1 MRRPWAHGNRSSWSR
16 GAERRLES
24 RRCRPEARATT
35 GRIYHCGNVRYSKN
49 HMRRFWASFL
59 SIFNTL
65 PLLAATFG
73 TVTPHTAPL
82 GDIVLD
88 ETRSRLYVLNTTASP
103 PLVEIYTTATSPA
116 SPALGAP
123 RIAVDA
129 EPLAMAMSPDGKYLY
144 VACYGASAVD
154 VIDLAKMS
162 NVNTISLTSNPEAVA
177 VGYDNKLLISTI
189 GGTGKAVL
197 AIYDPNA
204 ASTANPLAAIPVAP
218 TAPTTPTFPAP
229 SNMEP
234 LAAAAR
240 LVATPDGRTIV
251 GVHKT
256 STTVR
261 TVFVYDVAS
270 ATVLRARTLTQT
282 SASNVLAVAADG
294 SRLLSGAVLFDA
306 GTLAVLGQQNTTNSP
321 FTFLSTANFL
331 TQTNQGGAVFSPDGS
346 KLYTAYNI
354 VPNLSPAPQS
364 NYSQLLVNTPGS
376 LLITLGLML
385 PENLSGK
392 MAISSDGGTIWA
404 VSQSGFIKLPL
415 STLATT
421 APVAVPSSNVALVVH
436 DQCGVY
442 SAQNSTTVAVTNGG
456 GGARMTITAALLS
469 TASTSASVR
478 ASSTGDGGSVVATF
492 NSTNANTPGTV
503 SPDQILIQSQEAVN
517 IIPNVRVYQN
527 NRNSEASGTLVP
539 IDIGA
544 STTGLTD
551 LLSDS
556 ARHLL
561 YIANPGLNRIEVYD
575 TQAKQLLTPIA
586 VGQLPR
592 SMAFGQDT
600 NTLYVANSGGET
612 LSAIDLNTRT
622 VTGLIYPPPFSF
634 NSNLAIVTPTV
645 VASSEQGPQVLLAN
659 TTTSGAASTTGTL
672 WYVSGSNLVP
682 RTLNPLI
689 FGTAT
694 TLTLPVSMVSTGDNS
709 SVFVLGGSGA
719 GYLYSSAADDFVET
733 QTVITS
739 LIGYFGAVAAGP
751 GGQYY
756 VAGPNLLNSSLTLI
770 ATSAAST
777 TTPIPIPIG
786 PLPIPIGPLS
796 TSTSRPVAAVAA
808 ATVTAFLRFSMP
820 VRASTATV
828 PSDAGLIELVDTSS
842 FTATASANALEG
854 PLATVTSSGRTN
866 IGGRTMALDPS
877 SNTVYALTATGLSVI
892 PLAGAARSSTPS
904 VTPGGV
910 VNTANFRTGIAPGGL
925 VSIMGQNLA
934 SSATA
939 GSTPLPIVLGG
950 SCVTLSNTPLPLLA
964 TAAGQI
970 NAQIPFTLAAGTY
983 TLVVRST
990 ANQAASASVSVSV
1003 SKYAPAIF
1011 VNSNGP
1017 AIYHVNGGQQ
1027 VDQAHPATRD
1037 EPLAIY
1043 ATGLGVTTGGKVTA
1057 GSPSPSS
1064 PLAVT
1069 AAVALYFGNPLISNT
1084 AVIVNWSGLQPG
1096 TMGVYQINCTIP
1108 GNHFNGNALPVTLR
1122 IGGVSTP
1129 TTGANVAVV
1138 YVD

>member
-1 MRRPWAHGNRSSWSR
+1 
-16 GAERRLES
+16 
-24 RRCRPEARATT
+24 
-35 GRIYHCGNVRYSKN
+35 
-49 HMRRFWASFL
+49 MRRFWACFL

-103 PLVEIYTTATSPA
+103 PLVEIYTTTTNPA

-129 EPLAMAMSPDGKYLY
+129 EPLAMAMSPDAKYLY

-154 VIDLAKMS
+154 VIDLTKMT
-162 NVNTISLTSNPEAVA
+162 NVGTISLSSNPEAVA
-177 VGYDNKLLISTI
+177 VGYDDKVLISTI

-204 ASTANPLAAIPVAP
+204 ASFANPLTAVAVAP

-234 LAAAAR
+234 LAGAAR

-251 GVHKT
+251 GVHKS
-256 STTVR
+256 STTAR

-270 ATVLRARTLTQT
+270 ATVLRSRTLATT

-294 SRLLSGAVLFDA
+294 SKLLSGAVLFDT

-321 FTFLSTANFL
+321 FTFVSTANFI
-331 TQTNQGGAVFSPDGS
+331 TQTNEGGAVFSPDGT

-354 VPNLSPAPQS
+354 LPNLSPAPQS

-376 LLITLGLML
+376 LLVTLGLML

-392 MAISSDGGTIWA
+392 MVIGSDGGTIWA

-442 SAQNSTTVAVTNGG
+442 SAQNSTSIAVTNGG
-456 GGARMTITAALLS
+456 GGARMTITAALLA
-469 TASTSASVR
+469 TASTSATVR
-478 ASSTGDGGSVVATF
+478 ASSITDGGSVAATF
-492 NSTNANTPGTV
+492 NNTNANTPGTV
-503 SPDQILIQSQEAVN
+503 APDQILIQSQEAVN

-527 NRNSEASGTLVP
+527 NRNSEAAGSLVA

-551 LLSDS
+551 LLADPG
-556 ARHLL
+556 RHLL

-575 TQAKQLLTPIA
+575 TQAKQLLAPVS
-586 VGQLPR
+586 VGQLPK
-592 SMAFGQDT
+592 SISFGDDT

-612 LSAIDLNTRT
+612 LSVVNLNTRT
-622 VTGLIYPPPFSF
+622 VSGLIYPPPFSF
-634 NSNLAIVTPTV
+634 NATAAIVSPTV
-645 VASSEQGPQVLLAN
+645 VASSQQGPQVLLAN

-672 WYVSGSNLVP
+672 WYISGGNLVP

-689 FGTAT
+689 FGATT
-694 TLTLPVSMVSTGDNS
+694 TLTLPVSMISTGDNS
-709 SVFVLGGSGA
+709 SVFVLGGSGT
-719 GYLYSSAADDFVET
+719 GYLYNAAADNFVET
-733 QTVITS
+733 QTVVTS
-739 LIGYFGAVAAGP
+739 LLGYFGAVAAGP
-751 GGQYY
+751 AGQYY

-770 ATSAAST
+770 ESTATGT
-777 TTPIPIPIG
+777 TTPTPILPGPGFPGPIG
-786 PLPIPIGPLS
+786 PTS
-796 TSTSRPVAAVAA
+796 SSTSRPVAAVAA
-808 ATVTAFLRFSMP
+808 ATATSFLRFSMP
-820 VRASTATV
+820 VRTSASTV
-828 PSDAGLIELVDTSS
+828 PSDAGLIELVDASS

-854 PLATVTSSGRTN
+854 PLATVLSTQRTN
-866 IGGRTMALDPS
+866 IGGRTMALDS
-877 SNTVYALTATGLSVI
+877 TSNTVYMLTATGLSVI
-892 PLAGAARSSTPS
+892 PLTGAARSSTPIVS
-904 VTPGGV
+904 AGGV
-910 VNTANFRTGIAPGGL
+910 VNSANFRTGIAPGGL

-934 SSATA
+934 TSATA
-939 GSTPLPIVLGG
+939 GSTPLPTILGG

-990 ANQAASASVSVSV
+990 ANQAASSSVSVTV

-1011 VNSNGP
+1011 VDSSGP
-1017 AIYHVNGGQQ
+1017 AIYHVNSGQQ

-1037 EPLAIY
+1037 EPLVIY

-1069 AAVALYFGNPLISNT
+1069 AAVALYFGNPLIGNT
-1084 AVIVNWSGLQPG
+1084 AVIVNWSGLQAG

-1108 GNHFNGNALPVTLR
+1108 GNHYNGNALPVTLR

-1129 TTGANVAVV
+1129 TSGANVAVV

>member
-1 MRRPWAHGNRSSWSR
+1 MRRLWA
-16 GAERRLES
+16 
-24 RRCRPEARATT
+24 C
-35 GRIYHCGNVRYSKN
+35 
-49 HMRRFWASFL
+49 FL

-103 PLVEIYTTATSPA
+103 PLVEIYTTTTNPA

-123 RIAVDA
+123 RIAVDS
-129 EPLAMAMSPDGKYLY
+129 EPLAMAMSPDAKYLY

-154 VIDLAKMS
+154 VIDLTKMA
-162 NVNTISLTSNPEAVA
+162 NIKAISLTSNPEAVA
-177 VGYDNKLLISTI
+177 VGYDNKVLISTI

-204 ASTANPLAAIPVAP
+204 ASTVNPLTAVEVAP

-234 LAAAAR
+234 LAGAAR

-251 GVHKT
+251 GVHKS

-270 ATVLRARTLTQT
+270 ATVLRARTLTTT

-294 SRLLSGAVLFDA
+294 SKLLSGAVLFDA
-306 GTLAVLGQQNTTNSP
+306 GTLAVLGQQNTANSP
-321 FTFLSTANFL
+321 FTFVSTANFV
-331 TQTNQGGAVFSPDGS
+331 TQTNQGGAVFSPDGT

-354 VPNLSPAPQS
+354 LPNLSPAPQS

-376 LLITLGLML
+376 LLVTLGLIL
-385 PENLSGK
+385 PENLSGR
-392 MAISSDGGTIWA
+392 MVISSDGGTIWA
-404 VSQSGFIKLPL
+404 VSQSGFMKLAL
-415 STLATT
+415 STLSTT
-421 APVAVPSSNVALVVH
+421 VPVAVPSSNVVLVVH

-442 SAQNSTTVAVTNGG
+442 SAQNSTTIAVTNGG
-456 GGARMTITAALLS
+456 GGTRMTITAALLA
-469 TASTSASVR
+469 TATTSATVK
-478 ASSTGDGGSVVATF
+478 ASSTTTDGGSVVATF

-503 SPDQILIQSQEAVN
+503 APDQILIQSQEAVN

-527 NRNSEASGTLVP
+527 NRNSEAAGNLVA

-551 LLSDS
+551 LLADPG
-556 ARHLL
+556 RHLL

-586 VGQLPR
+586 VGQLPK
-592 SMAFGQDT
+592 SMAFGDDT
-600 NTLYVANSGGET
+600 STLYVANSGGET
-612 LSAIDLNTRT
+612 LSVVNLNTRS

-634 NSNLAIVTPTV
+634 DSTAAIVTPTV
-645 VASSEQGPQVLLAN
+645 VASSQQGPQVLLAN

-672 WYVSGSNLVP
+672 WYVSGGNLVP

-689 FGTAT
+689 FGATT

-719 GYLYSSAADDFVET
+719 GYLYSAAADNFVET

-739 LIGYFGAVAAGP
+739 LLGYFGAVAAGP
-751 GGQYY
+751 AGQYY

-770 ATSAAST
+770 DSSATSTTT
-777 TTPIPIPIG
+777 TTPIPTPPGG
-786 PLPIPIGPLS
+786 PGFPGPVGPTS
-796 TSTSRPVAAVAA
+796 SSTSRPVAAVAA
-808 ATVTAFLRFSMP
+808 ATATSFLRFSMP
-820 VRASTATV
+820 VRASASAV

-842 FTATASANALEG
+842 FSVTASANALEG
-854 PLATVTSSGRTN
+854 PLATALSTGRTN
-866 IGGRTMALDPS
+866 VSGRAMALDSS
-877 SNTVYALTATGLSVI
+877 SNTVYILTATGLSVI
-892 PLAGAARSSTPS
+892 PLTASARSATPS
-904 VTPGGV
+904 VSAGGV
-910 VNTANFRTGIAPGGL
+910 VNSANFRTGIAPGGL

-934 SSATA
+934 AGATA
-939 GSTPLPIVLGG
+939 GSTPLPTILGG

-964 TAAGQI
+964 TTAGQI
-970 NAQIPFTLAAGTY
+970 NAQVPFTLAAGTY

-990 ANQAASASVSVSV
+990 ANQAASSPVSVAV

-1011 VNSNGP
+1011 VDSSGP
-1017 AIYHVNGGQQ
+1017 AIYHVNSGQR
-1027 VDQAHPATRD
+1027 VDQANPATRD
-1037 EPLAIY
+1037 EPLVIY
-1043 ATGLGVTTGGKVTA
+1043 ATGLAVTTGGKVSA

-1069 AAVALYFGNPLISNT
+1069 AAVALYFGNPPISNT
-1084 AVIVNWSGLQPG
+1084 AVIVNGSGFTGGHHGCLSDRLHHSGQPLQRQCAAG
-1096 TMGVYQINCTIP
+1096 DAAHRRGER
-1108 GNHFNGNALPVTLR
+1108 A
-1122 IGGVSTP
+1122 
-1129 TTGANVAVV
+1129 AAV
-1138 YVD
+1138 YVN

>member
-1 MRRPWAHGNRSSWSR
+1 MRGLWA
-16 GAERRLES
+16 
-24 RRCRPEARATT
+24 C
-35 GRIYHCGNVRYSKN
+35 
-49 HMRRFWASFL
+49 FL

-82 GDIVLD
+82 GDLVLD

-103 PLVEIYTTATSPA
+103 PLVEIYTTNTNPA

-129 EPLAMAMSPDGKYLY
+129 EPLAMAMSPDAKYLY

-154 VIDLAKMS
+154 VIDLTKMT
-162 NVNTISLTSNPEAVA
+162 NVNTISLGSNPEAVA
-177 VGYDNKLLISTI
+177 VGYDDKVLISTI

-204 ASTANPLAAIPVAP
+204 APNTNPLRAVAVAP

-234 LAAAAR
+234 LAGAAR
-240 LVATPDGRTIV
+240 LVATPDGKTIV
-251 GVHKT
+251 GVHKS

-294 SRLLSGAVLFDA
+294 SKFLSGAVLFDA
-306 GTLAVLGQQNTTNSP
+306 GTLAVLGQQNTTNTP
-321 FTFLSTANFL
+321 FTFVGTANFV
-331 TQTNQGGAVFSPDGS
+331 TQTNEGGAVFSPDGT

-354 VPNLSPAPQS
+354 LPNLSPAPQS
-364 NYSQLLVNTPGS
+364 NYSQLLVNAPAS
-376 LLITLGLML
+376 LLVTMGLML

-415 STLATT
+415 STLTTT

-442 SAQNSTTVAVTNGG
+442 SAQNSTMIAVTNGG
-456 GGARMTITAALLS
+456 GGTRMTITAALLATATTSVAVKANS
-469 TASTSASVR
+469 TP
-478 ASSTGDGGSVVATF
+478 DGGSVAATF

-503 SPDQILIQSQEAVN
+503 APDQILIQSQEAVN

-527 NRNSEASGTLVP
+527 NRNSEAAGNLVP

-551 LLSDS
+551 LVADPG
-556 ARHLL
+556 RHLL

-575 TQAKQLLTPIA
+575 TLGKQLLTPIA
-586 VGQLPR
+586 VGQLPK
-592 SMAFGQDT
+592 SMAYGDDT

-612 LSAIDLNTRT
+612 LSVVNLNTQT

-634 NSNLAIVTPTV
+634 DSTAAIVTPTV
-645 VASSEQGPQVLLAN
+645 VASSQQGPQVLLAN
-659 TTTSGAASTTGTL
+659 TTTAGAASPTGTL
-672 WYVSGSNLVP
+672 WYISGGNLVP

-689 FGTAT
+689 FGTTT

-709 SVFVLGGSGA
+709 SVFVLGGSGT
-719 GYLYSSAADDFVET
+719 GYLYSAAADDFVET
-733 QTVITS
+733 QTVVPS
-739 LIGYFGAVAAGP
+739 LLGYFGAVAAGP
-751 GGQYY
+751 AGQYY

-770 ATSAAST
+770 DSSATST
-777 TTPIPIPIG
+777 TTTPVITTG
-786 PLPIPIGPLS
+786 PGFPGGPTGPTS
-796 TSTSRPVAAVAA
+796 SSTSRPVAAVAA
-808 ATVTAFLRFSMP
+808 ATATAFLRFSMP
-820 VRASTATV
+820 VRASATAV
-828 PSDAGLIELVDTSS
+828 PSDAGLIEMVDASS
-842 FTATASANALEG
+842 FNTTSSANALEG
-854 PLATVTSSGRTN
+854 PLATVTSTGRTN
-866 IGGRTMALDPS
+866 ISGRTMALDS
-877 SNTVYALTATGLSVI
+877 TSNTVYMLTATGLSVI
-892 PLAGAARSSTPS
+892 PLTGAARSATPS
-904 VTPGGV
+904 VSPGGV
-910 VNTANFRTGIAPGGL
+910 VNTANLRTGIAPGGL
-925 VSIMGQNLA
+925 VSILGQNLA
-934 SSATA
+934 ASATA
-939 GSTPLPIVLGG
+939 GSTPLPTILGG
-950 SCVTLSNTPLPLLA
+950 SCVTLSNTPLPLVA
-964 TAAGQI
+964 TASGQI
-970 NAQIPFTLAAGTY
+970 NAQVPFTLAAGSY
-983 TLVVRST
+983 SLVVRST
-990 ANQAASASVSVSV
+990 ANQAASSSVSVTV

-1011 VNSNGP
+1011 VDSGGP
-1017 AIYHVNGGQQ
+1017 AIYHVHGGER
-1027 VDQAHPATRD
+1027 VDQANPATRD
-1037 EPLAIY
+1037 EPLVIY
-1043 ATGLGVTTGGKVTA
+1043 ATGLGVTTGGKATA

-1108 GNHFNGNALPVTLR
+1108 GNHYNGNALPVTLR
-1122 IGGVSTP
+1122 VGGVSTP

>member
-1 MRRPWAHGNRSSWSR
+1 MW
-16 GAERRLES
+16 
-24 RRCRPEARATT
+24 
-35 GRIYHCGNVRYSKN
+35 
-49 HMRRFWASFL
+49 RFWACFL

-103 PLVEIYTTATSPA
+103 PLVEIYTTTTNPA

-123 RIAVDA
+123 RIAVDS
-129 EPLAMAMSPDGKYLY
+129 EPLAMAMSPDAKYLY

-154 VIDLAKMS
+154 VIDLTKMTNS
-162 NVNTISLTSNPEAVA
+162 GTISLSSNPEAVA
-177 VGYDNKLLISTI
+177 VGYDGKVLISTI

-197 AIYDPNA
+197 AIYNPNA
-204 ASTANPLAAIPVAP
+204 ASTANPLTAVAVAP

-234 LAAAAR
+234 LAGAAR

-251 GVHKT
+251 GVHKS

-270 ATVLRARTLTQT
+270 ATVLRSRTLTTT
-282 SASNVLAVAADG
+282 SASNVLAVSADG
-294 SRLLSGAVLFDA
+294 SKLLSGAVLFDT
-306 GTLAVLGQQNTTNSP
+306 GTLAVLAQQSTINSP
-321 FTFLSTANFL
+321 FTFVSTANFI
-331 TQTNQGGAVFSPDGS
+331 TQTNEGGAVFSPDGT

-354 VPNLSPAPQS
+354 LPNLSPAPQS

-376 LLITLGLML
+376 LLITMGLML

-415 STLATT
+415 NTLTST

-442 SAQNSTTVAVTNGG
+442 SAQNSTTIAVTNGG
-456 GGARMTITAALLS
+456 GGSRMTITAALLA
-469 TASTSASVR
+469 TASTSATIK
-478 ASSTGDGGSVVATF
+478 ASSTTGGGSVVATF
-492 NSTNANTPGTV
+492 NSTNNNTPGTV
-503 SPDQILIQSQEAVN
+503 APDQILIQSQEAVN

-527 NRNSEASGTLVP
+527 NRNSEAAGTLVP

-551 LLSDS
+551 LLADPG
-556 ARHLL
+556 RHLL

-575 TQAKQLLTPIA
+575 TQAKQLLTPIS
-586 VGQLPR
+586 VGQLPK
-592 SMAFGQDT
+592 SMAFGDDT

-612 LSAIDLNTRT
+612 LSVVNLNTQT
-622 VTGLIYPPPFSF
+622 VTGLVYPPPFSF
-634 NSNLAIVTPTV
+634 NSTAAVVTPTV
-645 VASSEQGPQVLLAN
+645 VASSQQGPQVLLAN

-672 WYVSGSNLVP
+672 WYISGNNLVP

-689 FGTAT
+689 FGATT

-709 SVFVLGGSGA
+709 SVFVLGGSGT
-719 GYLYSSAADDFVET
+719 GYLYSAAADNFVET
-733 QTVITS
+733 QTVVTS
-739 LIGYFGAVAAGP
+739 LLGYFGAVAAGP
-751 GGQYY
+751 AGQYY

-770 ATSAAST
+770 DSTATGTTT
-777 TTPIPIPIG
+777 TTPTPIG
-786 PLPIPIGPLS
+786 PGFPGPIGPTS
-796 TSTSRPVAAVAA
+796 SSTSRPVAAVAA
-808 ATVTAFLRFSMP
+808 ATATSFLRFSMP
-820 VRASTATV
+820 VRASATAA
-828 PSDAGLIELVDTSS
+828 PSDAGLIELVDTAS
-842 FTATASANALEG
+842 FSATASANALEG
-854 PLATVTSSGRTN
+854 PLATVLSTQRTN
-866 IGGRTMALDPS
+866 IGGRTMALDS
-877 SNTVYALTATGLSVI
+877 TSNTVYVLTATGLSVI

-904 VTPGGV
+904 VSPSGV
-910 VNTANFRTGIAPGGL
+910 VNSANFRTGIAPGGL

-934 SSATA
+934 ASASA
-939 GSTPLPIVLGG
+939 GSTPLPTMLGG

-964 TAAGQI
+964 TAPGQI
-970 NAQIPFTLAAGTY
+970 NAQIPFTLAAGAY

-990 ANQAASASVSVSV
+990 ANQAASSSVSVTV

-1011 VNSNGP
+1011 VDSTGP
-1017 AIYHVNGGQQ
+1017 AIYHVNSGQQ

-1037 EPLAIY
+1037 EPLVIY
-1043 ATGLGVTTGGKVTA
+1043 ATGLGATTGGKVTA

-1084 AVIVNWSGLQPG
+1084 AVIVNWSGLQAG
-1096 TMGVYQINCTIP
+1096 TMGIYQINCTIP
-1108 GNHFNGNALPVTLR
+1108 GNHYNGNALPVTLR